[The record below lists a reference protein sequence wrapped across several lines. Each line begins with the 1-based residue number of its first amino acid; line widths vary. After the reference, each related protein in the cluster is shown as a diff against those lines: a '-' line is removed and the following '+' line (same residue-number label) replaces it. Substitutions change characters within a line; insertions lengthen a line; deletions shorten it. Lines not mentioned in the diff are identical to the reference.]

1 MMNSTTPTTLKR
13 LVTSSTLYI
22 VIALIAT
29 GIAIAENRPAAFGG
43 SSTGLPVVQDF
54 LYGMGTAMSP
64 PLIWIIAQVAFTIL
78 APRRDRWGGVGV
90 VGLAIFF
97 GLFNG
102 IGALGEP
109 INLEIFNPK
118 TFDIFKAV
126 IQTGMIIVPF
136 AIMIFGFL
144 EWSRRRRER

>member
-1 MMNSTTPTTLKR
+1 MMNNATPTTLKR
-13 LVTSSTLYI
+13 LIACSVLY
-22 VIALIAT
+22 VIFALIAT
-29 GIAIAENRPAAFGG
+29 GIAITENRPAAFGG

-64 PLIWIIAQVAFTIL
+64 PLIWLIAQVALTIL

-90 VGLAIFF
+90 VGLAILF
-97 GLFNG
+97 GFFNG

-109 INLEIFNPK
+109 INLEIFNPV
-118 TFDIFKAV
+118 TFDLFKAV

-136 AIMIFGFL
+136 AIMAFGFL